1 MGMANILR
9 AAPIL
14 VDVGITHPSTKRVGM
29 IAATA
34 EGAGASADAMEKG
47 KFRHYDNNFVVPV
60 GGLLPVIMETGGRLS
75 KNTRRSLSAYIRHDI
90 LGMGEEQEWTYGLIT
105 RYNVYWRDL
114 IDAMVIALVKEVAG
128 TLLWNTDHRGPG
140 HLRAPIDGVGH
151 SSSEAMVEEPQVPFG
166 A

>member
-1 MGMANILR
+1 
-9 AAPIL
+9 
-14 VDVGITHPSTKRVGM
+14 M
-29 IAATA
+29 IHVKIAKSPKTA

-151 SSSEAMVEEPQVPFG
+151 SSSEAMDEEPQVPFG